1 MSSPGAW
8 EGAWIVS
15 VEQFGN
21 IVEKQN
27 ISTLLTSYFR
37 DSGHHKG
44 IYLSLYISI
53 TMVSLSA
60 SVDLNTLSYF

>member
-1 MSSPGAW
+1 MSRPGDW

-27 ISTLLTSYFR
+27 ISTLLTRYFW

-53 TMVSLSA
+53 TITKALLS
-60 SVDLNTLSYF
+60 VPL